1 MINRVILQ
9 TVLLLLFSVTAS
21 AQEINASLS
30 VNTSKIDE
38 SSRQVLQ
45 ILESDLRTFIND
57 RSWTNIQF
65 APQEKI
71 DCSFTI
77 IVNEA
82 ITATSFVAEL
92 HVQSR
97 RPVFNSIYMSPML
110 NYRDDKIIFDYI
122 EHQPLDFDIN
132 NISNNLTAVIAYYIY
147 LILGLDFDSMTSLGG
162 SSFFQLMQTIAT
174 NAQVTSQSEWG
185 SLADYRSRM
194 SIVASLN
201 NPLYDDYRTMWYHY
215 HRKGLDEMTLNIDAA
230 RKNIV
235 TSLSVLSDLKNNQ
248 PYSIL
253 LDIFGDAKLD
263 EIIDVYSNGKANERR
278 DAIETL
284 LQLYPTKSSQI
295 DRLSNK

>member
-82 ITATSFVAEL
+82 ITTTSFIAEL

>member
-82 ITATSFVAEL
+82 ITTTSFIAEL

-110 NYRDDKIIFDYI
+110 NYRDDKIMFDYI
-122 EHQPLDFDIN
+122 EHQPLDFDVN

-162 SSFFQLMQTIAT
+162 SFF
-174 NAQVTSQSEWG
+174 
-185 SLADYRSRM
+185 
-194 SIVASLN
+194 
-201 NPLYDDYRTMWYHY
+201 
-215 HRKGLDEMTLNIDAA
+215 
-230 RKNIV
+230 
-235 TSLSVLSDLKNNQ
+235 
-248 PYSIL
+248 
-253 LDIFGDAKLD
+253 
-263 EIIDVYSNGKANERR
+263 SN
-278 DAIETL
+278 
-284 LQLYPTKSSQI
+284 
-295 DRLSNK
+295 

>member
-110 NYRDDKIIFDYI
+110 NYRDDKIMFDYI
-122 EHQPLDFDIN
+122 EHQPLDFDVN

>member
-174 NAQVTSQSEWG
+174 NAQVANQSEWG

>member
-65 APQEKI
+65 ASQEKI

>member
-82 ITATSFVAEL
+82 ITTTSFIAEL

-132 NISNNLTAVIAYYIY
+132 NISNNLTAVISYYIY

>member
-65 APQEKI
+65 ASQEKI

-201 NPLYDDYRTMWYHY
+201 NPLYDDYRTMWDHY

>member
-1 MINRVILQ
+1 
-9 TVLLLLFSVTAS
+9 AS

-65 APQEKI
+65 ASQEKI

>member
-82 ITATSFVAEL
+82 ITTTSFIAEL

-110 NYRDDKIIFDYI
+110 NYRDDKIMFDYI
-122 EHQPLDFDIN
+122 EHQPLDFDVN

-162 SSFFQLMQTIAT
+162 SFFFQLMQTIAT
-174 NAQVTSQSEWG
+174 NAQVANQSEWG

-194 SIVASLN
+194 SIVVSLN
-201 NPLYDDYRTMWYHY
+201 NPLYENYRTMWYHY

-235 TSLSVLSDLKNNQ
+235 TSLFVLSDLKNNQ

>member
-82 ITATSFVAEL
+82 ITTTSFIAEL

-110 NYRDDKIIFDYI
+110 NYRDDKIMFDYI
-122 EHQPLDFDIN
+122 EHQPLDFDVN